1 MAATSIVNISLF
13 GIHLF
18 GFRCLMP
25 LLDGKANATFK
36 SSTLKLLSNS
46 SIIQKTSVT
55 SPLATI
61 NYIIRNHLIFNYKH
75 TDYQPMCIYF

>member
-18 GFRCLMP
+18 GFQCLMP

-55 SPLATI
+55 SP
-61 NYIIRNHLIFNYKH
+61 
-75 TDYQPMCIYF
+75 